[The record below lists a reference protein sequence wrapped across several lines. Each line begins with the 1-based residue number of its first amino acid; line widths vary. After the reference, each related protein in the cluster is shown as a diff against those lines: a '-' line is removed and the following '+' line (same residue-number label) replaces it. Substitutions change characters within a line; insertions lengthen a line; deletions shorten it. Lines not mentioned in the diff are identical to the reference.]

1 MIVIV
6 TVTIQKN
13 IFHRVISRN
22 KLNMQNR
29 HVCTDLKERN
39 RTIIAQSD
47 LIQYKTYLI
56 FIFLEK
62 NPIISIIVRVILIT
76 LVSEITY
83 SHCALNGTMIPTS
96 SNGLSLLQFKA
107 FSMDCENLNT
117 SHAIRSLH
125 DGTTVIGYVRKVNL
139 SNEAQ
144 SFAIIAEHMGV
155 NLMERFTKGTPL
167 EMLRSSVESTKMGQ
181 FYARFKA
188 KITR

>member
-1 MIVIV
+1 MILIV

-13 IFHRVISRN
+13 ISHRVISRN

-39 RTIIAQSD
+39 RTIIGQSD
-47 LIQYKTYLI
+47 IIQYKTYLI

-83 SHCALNGTMIPTS
+83 SHCAFNGTMIPTS

-107 FSMDCENLNT
+107 FSMDCEDLNT
-117 SHAIRSLH
+117 SHNSQFAWVRLSS
-125 DGTTVIGYVRKVNL
+125 GTSEKSAYLTKRKV
-139 SNEAQ
+139 
-144 SFAIIAEHMGV
+144 
-155 NLMERFTKGTPL
+155 
-167 EMLRSSVESTKMGQ
+167 LR
-181 FYARFKA
+181 
-188 KITR
+188 